1 MSGPDVVDFDAQT
14 GLFAL
19 TSDEFAF
26 DVLSKVPLA
35 QSWFLT
41 KWVFCAYL
49 QKKKMNS
56 NIWM

>member
-19 TSDEFAF
+19 TSDEFALTF
-26 DVLSKVPLA
+26 LSKVPLA

-49 QKKKMNS
+49 QEK
-56 NIWM
+56 